1 MAYFDSEKNKAMWA
15 KRLSMLEQERDRR
28 KATGYRPTDRK
39 QVQENE
45 NAPVKEGVRIISF
58 EELVAKEEK
67 RHMAQKSAGMQRS
80 RQMQPAPEM
89 GNNVRAM

>member
-28 KATGYRPTDRK
+28 KAEGYRPMDRNQAK
-39 QVQENE
+39 AQDA
-45 NAPVKEGVRIISF
+45 APVKEGVRIITF
-58 EELVAKEEK
+58 DELVAKEEK

-80 RQMQPAPEM
+80 RQMQPAMEM
-89 GNNVRAM
+89 GGNVRAM